1 MSVDGAPAQWRRDG
15 EELVVTPRRWL
26 RKGERFAVRVTHFTA
41 VPTEVG
47 DDPSS
52 FALFIHQD
60 GSATAGQPNVMH
72 FVCPSND
79 HPRDKASF
87 TFRFDVPAGT
97 TAVANGVT
105 LGHWTRNGR
114 TKWLYVQRQPMA
126 TELTQLASR
135 SRPRH
140 SRCSTPPGSTRRRA
154 SRTR

>member
-1 MSVDGAPAQWRRDG
+1 M
-15 EELVVTPRRWL
+15 
-26 RKGERFAVRVTHFTA
+26 
-41 VPTEVG
+41 PTEVG

-140 SRCSTPPGSTRRRA
+140 SRCSTSSDSTRRRA